1 MIMQNP
7 TASAKKR
14 KEEKGEGK
22 EILLQQLR
30 SLNWAVFCSPSGF
43 SPISIHSAR
52 KLLKLHKAVTE
63 TGHSQ
68 TAIVPFGGAL
78 ANFRLEEEH
87 TGTIS
92 QEPLLILAP
101 THPQTKSHPNKKTDS
116 KPSNT
121 NKKQMPRRIHHAFFW
136 QNASFGEYV
145 PFNLKSEHWK
155 QKPFSLHT
163 KNPPVISNQKLFK
176 GRGQGRWPGSSPK
189 ECMPQE
195 IIQLQR

>member
-1 MIMQNP
+1 M
-7 TASAKKR
+7 
-14 KEEKGEGK
+14 
-22 EILLQQLR
+22 LFQQLR

-52 KLLKLHKAVTE
+52 KLLKLHKAATE

-101 THPQTKSHPNKKTDS
+101 THPQTKSHPNNKTDS
-116 KPSNT
+116 NPSNT
-121 NKKQMPRRIHHAFFW
+121 NKKQRQRRIHHAFFLAECIFW
-136 QNASFGEYV
+136 ENMCLSTSRASTQSTQSGNSS
-145 PFNLKSEHWK
+145 P
-155 QKPFSLHT
+155 HT
-163 KNPPVISNQKLFK
+163 KNPPGISNQGLVE
-176 GRGQGRWPGSSPK
+176 GQRRWPGSSPK

-195 IIQLQR
+195 IIYLQR

>member
-1 MIMQNP
+1 M
-7 TASAKKR
+7 
-14 KEEKGEGK
+14 
-22 EILLQQLR
+22 LFQQLR
-30 SLNWAVFCSPSGF
+30 SLNWTVFCSPSGF

-101 THPQTKSHPNKKTDS
+101 TYPQTKSHPNNKTDS
-116 KPSNT
+116 NPSNT
-121 NKKQMPRRIHHAFFW
+121 NKKQRQRNIHHAYFW
-136 QNASFGEYV
+136 QNASFGEHV
-145 PFNLKSEHWK
+145 PFNHKSKHWK
-155 QKPFSLHT
+155 WKPFSPHT
-163 KNPPVISNQKLFK
+163 KIPPGISNQGLFK
-176 GRGQGRWPGSSPK
+176 GRGQGALPKMPWHKRLSS
-189 ECMPQE
+189 CRDNN
-195 IIQLQR
+195 IWNYIVW

>member
-1 MIMQNP
+1 MIF
-7 TASAKKR
+7 
-14 KEEKGEGK
+14 
-22 EILLQQLR
+22 QQLR

-68 TAIVPFGGAL
+68 TTIVPFGGAL

-101 THPQTKSHPNKKTDS
+101 THPQTKSHPNNKTDS
-116 KPSNT
+116 NPSNT
-121 NKKQMPRRIHHAFFW
+121 NKKQRQKRIHHAFFW
-136 QNASFGEYV
+136 QNASFGEHV
-145 PFNLKSEHWK
+145 SFNLKK
-155 QKPFSLHT
+155 QALEMETLFPSHKKPT
-163 KNPPVISNQKLFK
+163 WDFK
-176 GRGQGRWPGSSPK
+176 PGTV
-189 ECMPQE
+189 
-195 IIQLQR
+195 